1 MPSSRESAARG
12 DMLPSP
18 PPPPPPPS
26 AGSSAPAL
34 GRRSGEASPALSRVA
49 RGVRADVSA
58 ESTDFMKAVGCV

>member
-18 PPPPPPPS
+18 PPPPP
-26 AGSSAPAL
+26 AASSAPAL